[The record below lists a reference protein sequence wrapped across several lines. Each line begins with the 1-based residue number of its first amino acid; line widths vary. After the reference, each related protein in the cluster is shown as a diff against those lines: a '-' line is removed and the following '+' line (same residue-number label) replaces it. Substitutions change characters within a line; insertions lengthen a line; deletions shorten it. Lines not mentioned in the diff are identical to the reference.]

1 MNTTVNN
8 VENVNEIINIQN
20 LTEMDKNET
29 MVATQ
34 NAAENRKAV
43 PATASNNPL
52 TKSNMT
58 ISTVETLLTEGKQIV
73 FLAFNRDVTD
83 RTPHVKRLAKS
94 IKEEG
99 LHTPLHLV
107 PAAIALEE
115 GIELLDD
122 RGSSVTDATNKY
134 VLVDGNNKYRA
145 ILLLRASHDAG
156 KAVEPIKCIIDEGA
170 KEIQRMVMTMNNVV
184 KPWSNAD
191 AIKAASQTKP
201 NEVVDFIAEKVKDGF
216 PFSTISIVLTGQNN
230 KITKD
235 LVMRY
240 ISGTGE
246 LPMCDLVNGKKKL
259 DAMTEAGFSSKF
271 IKSRYLIETISY
283 LVFQGYK
290 LDDVLV
296 ALKKYTPAEVQ
307 FAQDRR
313 DLSLLEIRTK
323 ELSAANN

>member
-52 TKSNMT
+52 IKSNMT
-58 ISTVETLLTEGKQIV
+58 ISTVETLLAEGKQIV

-94 IKEEG
+94 IREEG

-122 RGSSVTDATNKY
+122 KGSLVTDPTDKY

-145 ILLLRASHDAG
+145 IQVLRASQDVGMA
-156 KAVEPIKCIIDEGA
+156 AAPIKCIIDEEA
-170 KEIQRMVMTMNNVV
+170 RDIQKMVMTMNNVV

-201 NEVVDFIAEKVKDGF
+201 NDVVDFIAEKVKEGF
-216 PFSTISIVLTGQNN
+216 PFSTV
-230 KITKD
+230 
-235 LVMRY
+235 
-240 ISGTGE
+240 
-246 LPMCDLVNGKKKL
+246 
-259 DAMTEAGFSSKF
+259 
-271 IKSRYLIETISY
+271 
-283 LVFQGYK
+283 
-290 LDDVLV
+290 
-296 ALKKYTPAEVQ
+296 
-307 FAQDRR
+307 
-313 DLSLLEIRTK
+313 
-323 ELSAANN
+323 

>member
-20 LTEMDKNET
+20 LIEMDKNET

-52 TKSNMT
+52 TKANVT
-58 ISTVETLLTEGKQIV
+58 ISTVETLLAEGKQIV

-122 RGSSVTDATNKY
+122 KGSLVTDPTDKY

-145 ILLLRASHDAG
+145 IQVLRASQDLGMA
-156 KAVEPIKCIIDEGA
+156 AAPIKCIIDEEA
-170 KEIQRMVMTMNNVV
+170 RDIQKMVMTMNNVV
-184 KPWSNAD
+184 KPWNNAD

-201 NEVVDFIAEKVKDGF
+201 NDVVDFIAEKVKDGF

-235 LVMRY
+235 LIMRY

-246 LPMCDLVNGKKKL
+246 LPMCDLRNGKKKL
-259 DAMTEAGFSSKF
+259 DAMKEAGFSDKF

>member
-52 TKSNMT
+52 TKSKMT
-58 ISTVETLLTEGKQIV
+58 ISTVETLLAEGNQIV

-107 PAAIALEE
+107 PATIALKE

-122 RGSSVTDATNKY
+122 KGSLVTDPTDKY

-145 ILLLRASHDAG
+145 IQVLRASQDVGMA
-156 KAVEPIKCIIDEGA
+156 AAPIKCIIDEEA
-170 KEIQRMVMTMNNVV
+170 RDIQKMVMTMNNVV
-184 KPWSNAD
+184 KPWSNTD

-201 NEVVDFIAEKVKDGF
+201 NDVVDFIAEKVKDGF

-235 LVMRY
+235 LIMRY

-246 LPMCDLVNGKKKL
+246 LPMCDLRNGKKKL
-259 DAMTEAGFSSKF
+259 DAMKEAGFSDKF

-296 ALKKYTPAEVQ
+296 ALRKYTPAEVQ

-323 ELSAANN
+323 ELAAANN

>member
-52 TKSNMT
+52 AKSNMT

-122 RGSSVTDATNKY
+122 KGSLVTDPTDKY

-145 ILLLRASHDAG
+145 IQVLRASQDVGMA
-156 KAVEPIKCIIDEGA
+156 AAPIKCIIDEEA
-170 KEIQRMVMTMNNVV
+170 RDIQKMVMTMNNVV
-184 KPWSNAD
+184 KPWNNAD

-201 NEVVDFIAEKVKDGF
+201 NDVVDFIAEKVKDGF

-235 LVMRY
+235 LIMRY

-246 LPMCDLVNGKKKL
+246 LPMCDLGNGKKKL
-259 DAMTEAGFSSKF
+259 EAMKEAGFSDKF

-296 ALKKYTPAEVQ
+296 ALRKYTPAEVQ

>member
-52 TKSNMT
+52 TNSKMT
-58 ISTVETLLTEGKQIV
+58 ISTVETLLAEGKQIV

-122 RGSSVTDATNKY
+122 KGSLVTDPTDKY

-145 ILLLRASHDAG
+145 IQVLRASQDVGMA
-156 KAVEPIKCIIDEGA
+156 AAPIKCIIDEEA
-170 KEIQRMVMTMNNVV
+170 RDIQKMVMTMNNVV

-201 NEVVDFIAEKVKDGF
+201 NDVVDFIAEKVKEGF
-216 PFSTISIVLTGQNN
+216 PFSTVSLVLTGQNN
-230 KITKD
+230 RITRD
-235 LVMRY
+235 LIMRY
-240 ISGTGE
+240 IAGTGE
-246 LPMCDLVNGKKKL
+246 LPKCDLVNGKKKL
-259 DAMTEAGFSSKF
+259 DAMKEAGFSNKF
-271 IKSRYLIETISY
+271 IKSRYLIEAISD
-283 LVFQGYK
+283 LTFQGYK

-296 ALKKYTPAEVQ
+296 ALRRYTPAEVQ

-323 ELSAANN
+323 ELAAANN